1 MVRTAL
7 SKANRLWCRESNSA
21 LRTTGNLAA
30 RVVESVKLLVYL
42 ERWTSTSR
50 RFSLPLPPALRV
62 PAFSARAT
70 QTDMSKSISMYSPD
84 QRVAFDRWD
93 SSMNQTPGSQLQGAQ
108 GTPMTSR
115 GARAASAEPEAKT
128 AGRAFETTL
137 TAVAR
142 SEVRLRDPP
151 HGFSRSPAQGDYA
164 AIESGSAIQ
173 SSKARGRATRHE
185 SRSGLRS
192 DATDTLRPEPR
203 RDARAVGAHTRNVGA
218 AQVSDRPP
226 KSPA

>member
-70 QTDMSKSISMYSPD
+70 H
-84 QRVAFDRWD
+84 DRYKQVNKQVQPRSASRFRPLGLFGESD
-93 SSMNQTPGSQLQGAQ
+93 PRLRTAGPSGNTHDIKRRASRI
-108 GTPMTSR
+108 R
-115 GARAASAEPEAKT
+115 GA
-128 AGRAFETTL
+128 G
-137 TAVAR
+137 
-142 SEVRLRDPP
+142 SED
-151 HGFSRSPAQGDYA
+151 
-164 AIESGSAIQ
+164 
-173 SSKARGRATRHE
+173 RGP
-185 SRSGLRS
+185 G
-192 DATDTLRPEPR
+192 
-203 RDARAVGAHTRNVGA
+203 V
-218 AQVSDRPP
+218 
-226 KSPA
+226 